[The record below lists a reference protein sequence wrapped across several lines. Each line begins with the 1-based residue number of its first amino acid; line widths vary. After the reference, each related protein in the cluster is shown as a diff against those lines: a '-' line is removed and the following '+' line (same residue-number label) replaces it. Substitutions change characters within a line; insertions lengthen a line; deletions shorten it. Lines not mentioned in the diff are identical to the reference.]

1 MKILLIHDYGTAT
14 GGAELQMLALRQ
26 DLRKRGHDVRL
37 FTSSGLPVA
46 NSQIL
51 SDYSCFGIT
60 NSLQVLSQAA
70 NFSAYFNL
78 RRILEEFQPDVVHV
92 RMFMWQ
98 LSPLILPLLRPFPCL
113 YQTAVYKA
121 ICPLGTKVLPDGSPC
136 NDPAGIACLR
146 NRCLTQSWVVLMV
159 QRQLWLRWRSAFDVV
174 VALSYKMK
182 AKLEAEGITPVEV
195 VHNGVPVRPMRL
207 PLSTPPTVAFAGR
220 LVPEKGVDFLFRA
233 FAPVVAQ
240 VPQARLLIAGQ
251 GSEEAALKILAS
263 ELGILENISWLGHV
277 RREEMERHF
286 DGAWV
291 QVVPS
296 LWEEPFGNVTTEA
309 MMRGT
314 AVIASA
320 VGAQPEIISEGKT
333 GFLVAPNDVEALA
346 AALLHLLLN
355 KNLAEQM
362 GQAGHQRA
370 STYFSEDRRTENFLA
385 IYEELRAKYQYQLGW
400 T

>member
-136 NDPAGIACLR
+136 ND
-146 NRCLTQSWVVLMV
+146 
-159 QRQLWLRWRSAFDVV
+159 
-174 VALSYKMK
+174 LS
-182 AKLEAEGITPVEV
+182 
-195 VHNGVPVRPMRL
+195 
-207 PLSTPPTVAFAGR
+207 
-220 LVPEKGVDFLFRA
+220 
-233 FAPVVAQ
+233 
-240 VPQARLLIAGQ
+240 LIH
-251 GSEEAALKILAS
+251 I
-263 ELGILENISWLGHV
+263 
-277 RREEMERHF
+277 
-286 DGAWV
+286 
-291 QVVPS
+291 
-296 LWEEPFGNVTTEA
+296 
-309 MMRGT
+309 
-314 AVIASA
+314 
-320 VGAQPEIISEGKT
+320 
-333 GFLVAPNDVEALA
+333 
-346 AALLHLLLN
+346 
-355 KNLAEQM
+355 
-362 GQAGHQRA
+362 
-370 STYFSEDRRTENFLA
+370 
-385 IYEELRAKYQYQLGW
+385 
-400 T
+400 